1 VAGCGNWGQ
10 QKVET
15 MQTLQE
21 VNVEDLARLFHHYKE
36 ALAHDCA
43 VPREQNSSAWD
54 QAPESER
61 KLTVAAI
68 RLALLEL
75 STAAEPRKPNRKYF
89 AEPGEADWG
98 C

>member
-1 VAGCGNWGQ
+1 MIAQ
-10 QKVET
+10 
-15 MQTLQE
+15 
-21 VNVEDLARLFHHYKE
+21 F
-36 ALAHDCA
+36 
-43 VPREQNSSAWD
+43 RESKIPAWE
-54 QAPESER
+54 QASQSER

>member
-1 VAGCGNWGQ
+1 
-10 QKVET
+10 

-21 VNVEDLARLFHHYKE
+21 VNVEDLARLFHQYKE

-43 VPREQNSSAWD
+43 VSREQNSSAWER
-54 QAPESER
+54 APQSER

-75 STAAEPRKPNRKYF
+75 LTTPEPHKPIRKYF
-89 AEPGEADWG
+89 AEPGEAEWG

>member
-1 VAGCGNWGQ
+1 
-10 QKVET
+10 

-21 VNVEDLARLFHHYKE
+21 VNVEDLARLFHQYKE

-43 VPREQNSSAWD
+43 VSREQNSSAWER
-54 QAPESER
+54 APQSER

-75 STAAEPRKPNRKYF
+75 LTTPEPRKPNRKYF
-89 AEPGEADWG
+89 AEPGEAEWG